1 MYKKEKWFD
10 DFIKK
15 TRDKRYIKVLN
26 NVFLFSLFTFISEK
40 RKKGKNVI
48 LDITY
53 VLFPK
58 SNINNIK
65 KFNDIILAANVEIF
79 WLIHLVKYVL
89 KIKKNIKHT

>member
-1 MYKKEKWFD
+1 MKE
-10 DFIKK
+10 IKRLIEVINILGQDIINTMK
-15 TRDKRYIKVLN
+15 SV
-26 NVFLFSLFTFISEK
+26 SEK